1 MAHPAQA
8 VVEDPPARRETSSG
22 SAAPAATGSPWRRW
36 VLLAAWVLIAVQL
49 AVRRWVLDQRNFYG
63 DDFEYGTLANE
74 NPLFSADY
82 LLESHDGHFMPAA
95 LLLSGTLARAFPL
108 DWTAVTVVL
117 LGLQLLAAYA
127 VLRLLRTIMGDR
139 PAVLIPLAVYL
150 FSPLSLGAFVW
161 WAAAMNAVPLQIGL
175 AWYAADAVRLARTGK
190 IRYAVSGTLA
200 LVLSLAFYERAVL
213 LPALAGALVWLLHH
227 AYRVRAPLRS
237 TLRNAGALWLPS
249 LAVLAGWALLYR
261 SVDPGAAVA
270 SPPTVEQALALTQDL
285 ARTLVPGLA
294 GGPWDWEIV
303 FSGAPLAAAPDV
315 LATISAAVLAVL
327 VLWTSWSRRGGLQVW
342 LLFAAFFAVGAVL
355 VSLGRA
361 GSQFSG
367 VLALTYRYYA
377 AESVVLAVAV
387 AVLFALPRRGA
398 GPPADDRPD
407 RLPSAEVPSRGRR
420 ASGVLATAVVL
431 LLTAAFLVGSAFSTV
446 SYIEAWQDEPTSDY
460 LDTALASLASAR
472 DDEPMLDQDVP
483 GEVLWAAAAPYN
495 TVSRMFLAVEDRPPI
510 ADATYLP
517 RMLDEDGRMVPAVVV
532 PGVVLPAGPVEG
544 CGFPVLGGAPT
555 ALPVGAALFEYPWTA
570 ELSYTSASDGV
581 LRLTLP
587 GGEPAEVPVRRGTHT
602 VYVSLFGSGDT
613 IEVSGATA
621 DMALCVG
628 SGVVGIIE
636 PG

>member
-1 MAHPAQA
+1 MAHPAQV
-8 VVEDPPARRETSSG
+8 VVEDPPAHRGTPSG
-22 SAAPAATGSPWRRW
+22 SAAPVVTASPWRRR

-49 AVRRWVLDQRNFYG
+49 AVRLWVLDQRNFYG

-74 NPLFSADY
+74 NPLLSADY

-95 LLLSGTLARAFPL
+95 LLLSGALARWFPL

-117 LGLQLLAAYA
+117 LLLQLLAAYA

-190 IRYAVSGTLA
+190 ARYAVSGTLA

-227 AYRVRAPLRS
+227 AYGVRAPLRS
-237 TLRNAGALWLPS
+237 ALRNARALWLAS
-249 LAVLAGWALLYR
+249 LAVLAGWALLY
-261 SVDPGAAVA
+261 SSADPGAAVA
-270 SPPTVEQALALTQDL
+270 SPPTVEQAIDLTQDL
-285 ARTLVPGLA
+285 ASTLVPGLA
-294 GGPWDWEIV
+294 GGPWNWEIAV
-303 FSGAPLAAAPDV
+303 SGAPLAAAPDV
-315 LATISAAVLAVL
+315 LVTISVAVLAVL
-327 VLWTSWSRRGGLQVW
+327 VLWTSWSRRAGLQVW
-342 LLFAAFFAVGAVL
+342 LLFAVFFAVGAVL

-361 GSQFSG
+361 GSQFSD
-367 VLALTYRYYA
+367 VLSLTYRYYA
-377 AESVVLAVAV
+377 AESVVIAVAV

-398 GPPADDRPD
+398 APPSDDGPD
-407 RLPSAEVPSRGRR
+407 RLGGAAVPFPGRR
-420 ASGVLATAVVL
+420 TPGLVATPVVL

-460 LDTALASLASAR
+460 LETALASLASVA

-495 TVSRMFLAVEDRPPI
+495 TVSRMFLAVEDRPAI
-510 ADATYLP
+510 ADATHLP
-517 RMLDEDGRMVPAVVV
+517 RMLDEAGRMVPARVV
-532 PGVVLPAGPVEG
+532 PGVVLPAGPVAG
-544 CGFPVLGGAPT
+544 CGLPVPGGAPT

-570 ELSYTSASDGV
+570 ELSYTSASAGV
-581 LRLTLP
+581 LRMALP

-613 IEVSGATA
+613 IEVSGATD
-621 DMALCVG
+621 DMGLCVG
-628 SGVVGIIE
+628 AGVVGIIQ